1 MVDPSI
7 GIVTEE
13 LEDQDVTD
21 NFGHIE
27 SPNSQIHFDMSQT
40 CSANNNDSD
49 DSGDDSIR
57 VAIGTEDQKLKYA
70 IVKGIFEAIE
80 LSTKTGASLSTIAD
94 LLCYAGCMYCRGTD
108 IDEDNHRMK
117 CLWPKNW
124 EEAKN
129 YL

>member
-1 MVDPSI
+1 MNDIIRNNFLNLIQLFLVDPSI
-7 GIVTEE
+7 GIVTER

-27 SPNSQIHFDMSQT
+27 SPNPQIHFDMSQT

-49 DSGDDSIR
+49 DSGDDSVR

-80 LSTKTGASLSTIAD
+80 LSTKTGASLSAIAD
-94 LLCYAGCMYCRGTD
+94 LQKAGRGKHN
-108 IDEDNHRMK
+108 IQI
-117 CLWPKNW
+117 CLLVK
-124 EEAKN
+124 
-129 YL
+129 

>member
-1 MVDPSI
+1 MNDIIRNNFLNLIQLFLVDPSI
-7 GIVTEE
+7 GIVTER

-27 SPNSQIHFDMSQT
+27 SPNPQIHFDMSQT

-49 DSGDDSIR
+49 DSGDDSVR

-80 LSTKTGASLSTIAD
+80 LSTKTDASLSTIAD
-94 LLCYAGCMYCRGTD
+94 LQKAGRGKHN
-108 IDEDNHRMK
+108 IQI
-117 CLWPKNW
+117 CLLVK
-124 EEAKN
+124 
-129 YL
+129 